1 MVLKAPVELE
11 MRKSKDGLGFNIKGG
26 RDRKF
31 IEARDPRNPPN
42 RNSLYMYGSRSRRG
56 PRSIDRQFTDTLY
69 PLYDIIYI
77 I

>member
-1 MVLKAPVELE
+1 MVLKAPVEIE

-42 RNSLYMYGSRSRRG
+42 RNRPYESRS
-56 PRSIDRQFTDTLY
+56 
-69 PLYDIIYI
+69 
-77 I
+77 